1 MLHWLVSISAQH
13 GFIMDSC
20 HSQQVLISHLFK
32 ASNLCVCLPCT
43 ITLVTRAMYKWHW
56 KIIRDTDATVNSELE
71 MYPLRRTRLTPAQAD
86 LTGTSKHP
94 ATSLQYRIPQRLL
107 CWTQVTER
115 TLRRKNSTAGKSGK
129 CWIKPCTH
137 SITYLCNR
145 SSEKPRREDGNKTCL

>member
-1 MLHWLVSISAQH
+1 
-13 GFIMDSC
+13 MDSC

-56 KIIRDTDATVNSELE
+56 KIIRDTDATVNSDLE
-71 MYPLRRTRLTPAQAD
+71 MYPLRRTRLTPAQVA
-86 LTGTSKHP
+86 LTAPPSV
-94 ATSLQYRIPQRLL
+94 QQRLSS
-107 CWTQVTER
+107 TEFPR
-115 TLRRKNSTAGKSGK
+115 GCCAEHKSRKGKNSTAGKSGK

-137 SITYLCNR
+137 SITYLWNR